1 MMYDLNATAL
11 LMAAAIMVLGAVY
24 VWSADADRR
33 ARAWT
38 LLRLLLRR

>member
-1 MMYDLNATAL
+1 MMYDLNL
-11 LMAAAIMVLGAVY
+11 AAALAAAAVMALGAVY
-24 VWSADADRR
+24 IWSADPDRR